1 MPPTNHTQYATRSL
15 LKEGA
20 GSTGGNRSSA
30 PGGGRAS
37 QPVRSV
43 KQTMLLRMPAAPSVF
58 DELVRWKSLPAR
70 VQSAHLRGSAADA
83 L

>member
-43 KQTMLLRMPAAPSVF
+43 KQTMLLRMPAALT
-58 DELVRWKSLPAR
+58 LVRWKSLPAR